1 MWVRSCQYLFQF
13 LPYTFGADHMNIF
26 GKLNNCPLCI
36 FMDGKIKTARKTG
49 GSYHAQ
55 LVLCKSFDGISGG
68 ADNTFRNVLLSADII
83 QYLILYGIVKQ
94 TIDGEVPPF
103 YVIFGGAEGYI
114 IRVTS
119 ITVRAFR
126 AKGSHLEVVTI
137 FDNNDHAKLHANRDG
152 LPKEVYN
159 VLGKG
164 ASGNVVINRY
174 LPHNHIAYTPTGK
187 EGFIAVFLQGFYDFY
202 GGLFNCHV

>member
-103 YVIFGGAEGYI
+103 FVIFGGAEGYIIQQLILSGIVRQTIDGEHPPFFDIFGGAEGYI
-114 IRVTS
+114 IRVPS

-126 AKGSHLEVVTI
+126 PKG
-137 FDNNDHAKLHANRDG
+137 
-152 LPKEVYN
+152 
-159 VLGKG
+159 
-164 ASGNVVINRY
+164 
-174 LPHNHIAYTPTGK
+174 
-187 EGFIAVFLQGFYDFY
+187 
-202 GGLFNCHV
+202 